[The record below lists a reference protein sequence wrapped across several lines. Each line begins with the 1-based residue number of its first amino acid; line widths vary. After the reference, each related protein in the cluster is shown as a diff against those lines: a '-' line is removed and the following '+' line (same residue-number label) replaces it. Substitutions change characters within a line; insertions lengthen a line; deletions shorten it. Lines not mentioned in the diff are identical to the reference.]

1 MTAKASLRQALTL
14 TVLVAALGYF
24 VDIFDLLLFGI
35 LRQKS
40 LLALGIPME
49 ETLTKG
55 ILLHNLQVWGLVI
68 GGVVWGI
75 LGDKRGR
82 LSVLFG
88 SIALYSVANIANAF
102 IAHLPGL
109 SPFQWYMVWRF
120 IAGFGLAGELGA
132 AITLVGETLPREARG
147 YGTGIVAGVGVSG
160 AVVANFVGKHLAWN
174 HAYLVGGL
182 LGLVLL
188 CLRIGVAES
197 GMFHQAQ
204 EQTVS
209 RGDFFSLFTSRD
221 RFLRALRCTL
231 IAVPLWFSVGI
242 LMFYAPEFG
251 KALGYSGP
259 VAAGDA
265 IAWCYAGL
273 VFGDVGSGFI
283 SQWLASR
290 KRVLLICLLGTLA
303 GILTML
309 NLRGLS
315 PAAFYAFC
323 FAFGIFLGYWAVFV
337 TVTSEQFGTNLRAT
351 VTTSVPNFVRWS
363 VSPMSLAFLWLAKDQ
378 EVHLLGFHFVGRN
391 LGVLP
396 AALLV
401 GLTVMAA
408 AFWALTGLTE
418 THGRDLDFMEQV
430 D

>member
-1 MTAKASLRQALTL
+1 MTDRPSFRSALTL

-40 LLALGIPME
+40 LLSLGIPME
-49 ETLTKG
+49 QTLTKG

-68 GGVVWGI
+68 GGIVWGI

-88 SIALYSVANIANAF
+88 SIALYSLANILNAY

-109 SPFQWYMVWRF
+109 SPFAWYAVFRF
-120 IAGFGLAGELGA
+120 VAGFGLAGELGA
-132 AITLVGETLPREARG
+132 AITLVGETLPKEVRG

-160 AVVANFVGKHLAWN
+160 AVVANLIGKHLSWD

-182 LGLVLL
+182 LGLGLL
-188 CLRIGVAES
+188 ALRIGVAES
-197 GMFHQAQ
+197 GMFHAAQ
-204 EQTVS
+204 EQAVA
-209 RGDFFSLFTSRD
+209 RGDFFSLFTSKD

-231 IAVPLWFSVGI
+231 IAVPLWFAVGI

-251 KALGYSGP
+251 RALGYTGP
-259 VAAGDA
+259 ITAGDA

-273 VFGDVGSGFI
+273 VVGDLGSGFL

-290 KRVLLICLLGTLA
+290 RKVLLLCLVGTLA
-303 GILTML
+303 GVLFHL
-309 NLRGLS
+309 NMRGLS
-315 PAAFYAFC
+315 PSAFYGFC
-323 FAFGIFLGYWAVFV
+323 FAFGLPLGYWAVFV
-337 TVTSEQFGTNLRAT
+337 TATSEQFGTNLRAT

-363 VSPMSLAFLWLAKDQ
+363 VSPMSLAFLWLARP
-378 EVHLLGFHFVGRN
+378 EGRN
-391 LGVLP
+391 LGVLT
-396 AALLV
+396 AALIV
-401 GLTVMAA
+401 GLSVLAL
-408 AFWALTGLTE
+408 AFWALTGLEE
-418 THGRDLDFMEQV
+418 THGRDLDFMEQL

>member
-1 MTAKASLRQALTL
+1 MTSKPSFRSVLTL

-40 LLALGIPME
+40 LLALGIPLDQ
-49 ETLTKG
+49 TLSKG
-55 ILLHNLQVWGLVI
+55 ILLHNLQVWGLVL

-88 SIALYSVANIANAF
+88 SIALYSVANIANAY
-102 IAHLPGL
+102 IAHMPWLE
-109 SPFQWYMVWRF
+109 PFEWYAVWRF
-120 IAGFGLAGELGA
+120 VAGFGLAGELGA
-132 AITLVGETLPREARG
+132 AITLVGETLPKEVRG
-147 YGTGIVAGVGVSG
+147 YGTGIVAAVGVSG
-160 AVVANFVGKHLAWN
+160 AVVANWVGKHLEWN
-174 HAYLVGGL
+174 HAYLVGGILGLAL
-182 LGLVLL
+182 LG
-188 CLRIGVAES
+188 LRIGVAES

-204 EQTVS
+204 EQAVA
-209 RGDFFSLFTSRD
+209 RGDFFSLFTSKE

-231 IAVPLWFSVGI
+231 IAVPLWFAVGI
-242 LMFYAPEFG
+242 LMFYAPEFA
-251 KALGYSGP
+251 KALGYMGP
-259 VAAGDA
+259 VTAGDA

-273 VFGDVGSGFI
+273 VVGDLGSGFL

-290 KRVLLICLLGTLA
+290 RKVLLICLVGTLA
-303 GILTML
+303 GILF
-309 NLRGLS
+309 NLSAKGLS
-315 PAAFYAFC
+315 PATFYAFC
-323 FAFGIFLGYWAVFV
+323 FAFGVPLGYWAVFV
-337 TVTSEQFGTNLRAT
+337 TATSEQFGTNLRAT

-378 EVHLLGFHFVGRN
+378 DVTLLGLHIKGLA
-391 LGVLP
+391 LGVIP
-396 AALLV
+396 AALAV
-401 GLTVMAA
+401 GLTVTAL
-408 AFWALTGLTE
+408 AFWALSGLDE

>member
-1 MTAKASLRQALTL
+1 MTDRPSFRSALTL

-40 LLALGIPME
+40 LLALGIPLE
-49 ETLTKG
+49 QTLTKG
-55 ILLHNLQVWGLVI
+55 ILLHNLQVWGLVL
-68 GGVVWGI
+68 GGIVWGI

-88 SIALYSVANIANAF
+88 SIALYSLANIANAF

-109 SPFQWYMVWRF
+109 SPFQWYALWRF

-132 AITLVGETLPREARG
+132 AITLVGETLPKEVRG

-160 AVVANFVGKHLAWN
+160 AVVANLVGKHLSWD

-182 LGLVLL
+182 LGLALL

-197 GMFHQAQ
+197 GMFHQAKDQ
-204 EQTVS
+204 AVA

-231 IAVPLWFSVGI
+231 LAVPLWFTVGI

-251 KALGYSGP
+251 KALGYAGP
-259 VAAGDA
+259 VTAGDA
-265 IAWCYAGL
+265 IAWFYAGL
-273 VFGDVGSGFI
+273 VVGDLGSGFL

-290 KRVLLICLLGTLA
+290 TRVLWLCLA
-303 GILTML
+303 GNLVGILLFLATK
-309 NLRGLS
+309 GLAPS
-315 PAAFYAFC
+315 AFHALC
-323 FAFGIFLGYWAVFV
+323 FVFGLPCGYWAVFM
-337 TVTSEQFGTNLRAT
+337 TATSEQFGTNLRAT
-351 VTTSVPNFVRWS
+351 VTISVPNFVRWS
-363 VSPMSLAFLWLAKDQ
+363 VSPMSLAFLWLARP
-378 EVHLLGFHFVGRN
+378 EGRN
-391 LGVLP
+391 LGVLG
-396 AALLV
+396 AALIV
-401 GLTVMAA
+401 GLAVTAL
-408 AFWALTGLTE
+408 AFWALSGLTE

>member
-1 MTAKASLRQALTL
+1 MMAQLRKALTL

-40 LLALGIPME
+40 LLALGIPVE
-49 ETLTKG
+49 QTLTKG
-55 ILLHNLQVWGLVI
+55 ILLHNLQVWGLVL

-88 SIALYSVANIANAF
+88 SIALYSVANIANAY
-102 IAHLPGL
+102 IAHYPWLT
-109 SPFQWYMVWRF
+109 PFQWYAVFRF

-132 AITLVGETLPREARG
+132 AITLVGETLPKDVRG

-160 AVVANFVGKHLAWN
+160 AVVANWVGKHLEWN
-174 HAYLVGGL
+174 DAYLVGGI
-182 LGLVLL
+182 LGLLLL
-188 CLRIGVAES
+188 CLRMGVAES

-204 EQTVS
+204 EQAVA
-209 RGDFFSLFTSRD
+209 RGDFFSLFTSRE

-242 LMFYAPEFG
+242 LMFYAPEFAR
-251 KALGYSGP
+251 ALGYTGA
-259 VAAGDA
+259 VTAGDA

-273 VFGDVGSGFI
+273 VVGDLGSGFL

-290 KRVLLICLLGTLA
+290 KRVLFFCLVGTGM
-303 GILTML
+303 GILF
-309 NLRGLS
+309 NLFAKGLS
-315 PAAFYAFC
+315 PSAFYAFC
-323 FAFGIFLGYWAVFV
+323 FAFGIPLGYWAVFV
-337 TVTSEQFGTNLRAT
+337 TATSEQFGTNLRAT

-363 VSPMSLAFLWLAKDQ
+363 VSPMSLAFLWLAKDE
-378 EVHLLGFHFVGRN
+378 EVKFLGLHLTGQN
-391 LGVLP
+391 LGVLN
-396 AALLV
+396 AALIV
-401 GLTVMAA
+401 GLVVTAL
-408 AFWALTGLTE
+408 AFWALSGLTE

>member
-1 MTAKASLRQALTL
+1 MTAKPSFRSALTL

-40 LLALGIPME
+40 LLALGIPVE
-49 ETLTKG
+49 QTLTKG
-55 ILLHNLQVWGLVI
+55 ILLHNLQVWGLVL

-88 SIALYSVANIANAF
+88 SIALYSVANIANAY

-109 SPFQWYMVWRF
+109 SPFQWYAVFRF

-132 AITLVGETLPREARG
+132 AITLVGETLPKEVRG

-160 AVVANFVGKHLAWN
+160 AVVANLVGKHMSWD
-174 HAYLVGGL
+174 HAYLVGGI
-182 LGLVLL
+182 LGLMLL

-204 EQTVS
+204 EQAVA

-221 RFLRALRCTL
+221 RFFRALRCTL

-242 LMFYAPEFG
+242 LMFYAPEFAR
-251 KALGYSGP
+251 ALGYTGP
-259 VAAGDA
+259 VTAGDA

-273 VFGDVGSGFI
+273 VVGDLGSGFL

-290 KRVLLICLLGTLA
+290 KRVLLICLIGTLL
-303 GILTML
+303 GILF
-309 NLRGLS
+309 NLFAKGLS
-315 PAAFYAFC
+315 PSAFYAFC
-323 FAFGIFLGYWAVFV
+323 FAFGLPLGYWAVFV
-337 TVTSEQFGTNLRAT
+337 TATSEQFGTNLRAT
-351 VTTSVPNFVRWS
+351 VTISVPNFVRWS

-378 EVHLLGFHFVGRN
+378 EVHLLGMHFVGRN
-391 LGVLP
+391 LGVLT
-396 AALLV
+396 AALIV
-401 GLTVMAA
+401 GLTVMAI
-408 AFWALTGLTE
+408 AFWALSGLTE